1 MQLPKVK
8 TLKKTEFRRQNTLL
22 YGLPKVGKS
31 TFASQI
37 PGALFLATEEGHN
50 HLEVF
55 KVNITKWED
64 VHALKAELAK
74 PGHNFTTLVIDIAD
88 WFFKH
93 CEHYVCRKFEVLHAS
108 DMAFGKGY
116 SLIKDEFVRTVN
128 GLNQMGFGMIFISHA
143 DDKPVEKTTMKY
155 TRMDTTIAKS
165 ANTIICGLCDYIF
178 YAYIDDK
185 GQRLMRTKPTKYINA
200 GDRSGKLPEL
210 IPFNYLEFSNEFAKT
225 VNEIKQPITTIQ
237 GDKK

>member
-8 TLKKTEFRRQNTLL
+8 TTKKTEFRRQNTLL

-64 VHALKAELAK
+64 VLALGNELQK
-74 PGHNFTTLVIDIAD
+74 PGHGFTTLVIDIVD
-88 WFFKH
+88 WLYKH
-93 CEHYVCRKFEVLHAS
+93 CEHYICTKFEVFHPS
-108 DMAFGKGY
+108 DLAYGKGF
-116 SLIKDEFVRTVN
+116 SLVKDEFVRVLN
-128 GLNQMGFGMIFISHA
+128 RLNQIGFGMIFISHA
-143 DDKPVEKTTMKY
+143 KEREMKKKNMSFTY
-155 TRMDTTIAKS
+155 MDTTLS
-165 ANTIICGLCDYIF
+165 GSSSQLICGLCDYIL
-178 YAYIDDK
+178 YAYIDEK
-185 GQRLMRTKPTKYINA
+185 GQRVMRTKPTTYINA
-200 GDRSGKLPEL
+200 GDRSGKLPEIL
-210 IPFNYLEFSNEFAKT
+210 PFNYLDFSNEFAKT
-225 VNEIKQPITTIQ
+225 VTEIKPSTQ